1 MKKITAIV
9 VLSLMLSSLLV
20 FAYAAPSPTTAAKI
34 GSLTV
39 EIDGT
44 SIEIPSEYSE
54 DYLSILH
61 VYEATEG
68 TALYNIGLQLSD
80 DSKISSVIGREYD
93 GFKLVQL
100 FSFVKTGK
108 FYGSNLILSD
118 YVLNDSGLYTVQ
130 NSRTVNVKDGK
141 FTVNVYSPTFSE
153 DSKVTLMKYDDGEW
167 TKHGR
172 FYAHDGYISITLTF
186 EELDA
191 SWAVLFDKAPV
202 SPPTGD
208 TNNLFLFAGMLTV
221 SIFAL
226 AWASKK
232 YLAHN

>member
-1 MKKITAIV
+1 M
-9 VLSLMLSSLLV
+9 
-20 FAYAAPSPTTAAKI
+20 
-34 GSLTV
+34 
-39 EIDGT
+39 
-44 SIEIPSEYSE
+44 
-54 DYLSILH
+54 
-61 VYEATEG
+61 
-68 TALYNIGLQLSD
+68 
-80 DSKISSVIGREYD
+80 
-93 GFKLVQL
+93 
-100 FSFVKTGK
+100 
-108 FYGSNLILSD
+108 
-118 YVLNDSGLYTVQ
+118 Q